1 MGRKVGDDWTVPLCA
16 THHRALHDAGD
27 EKAWWAKHDHDPL
40 KQAETLWQ
48 EFRHKAQTGPNS
60 RRSDATLEEAAM

>member
-1 MGRKVGDDWTVPLCA
+1 
-16 THHRALHDAGD
+16 
-27 EKAWWAKHDHDPL
+27 
-40 KQAETLWQ
+40 LWQ